1 MHKIKISST
10 IIIFFFLLVGT
21 SVVKNKTR
29 ETEKKILNIIEKVN
43 YLEKDVNETELDYSY
58 LTSPMM
64 IEQKIENLDRNN
76 YVIMDRSKIF
86 IDISSFK
93 NINNKLVT
101 QELIN
106 EKKIQKK

>member
-1 MHKIKISST
+1 MHKIKIFST
-10 IIIFFFLLVGT
+10 IIIFSFLLVGT
-21 SVVKNKTR
+21 SIVKNKTR
-29 ETEKKILNIIEKVN
+29 ETEKKIYNIIEKVS

-64 IEQKIENLDRNN
+64 IEQKIKNLDRNN
-76 YVIMDRSKIF
+76 YIIMDRSKIF

-93 NINNKLVT
+93 NINNKFVT

>member
-1 MHKIKISST
+1 MHKIKIFST
-10 IIIFFFLLVGT
+10 IIIFSFLLVGT

-29 ETEKKILNIIEKVN
+29 ETEKKIYNIIEKVN

-64 IEQKIENLDRNN
+64 IEQKIKNLDRNN
-76 YVIMDRSKIF
+76 YIIMDRSKIF

>member
-1 MHKIKISST
+1 MHKTKIFSA
-10 IIIFFFLLVGT
+10 IIIFSFLLVGT

-29 ETEKKILNIIEKVN
+29 ETEKKIYNIIEKVS

-64 IEQKIENLDRNN
+64 IEQKIKNLDRNN
-76 YVIMDRSKIF
+76 YVIMDHSKIF

-93 NINNKLVT
+93 NDNNTFVT
-101 QELIN
+101 RELIN

>member
-1 MHKIKISST
+1 MHKIKIFSTT
-10 IIIFFFLLVGT
+10 IIFLFLLVGT

-29 ETEKKILNIIEKVN
+29 ETEKKIYNISQKVS

-58 LTSPMM
+58 LTSPIM
-64 IEQKIENLDRNN
+64 IEKKIENLDKNN
-76 YVIMDRSKIF
+76 YIIMDHSKIF

-93 NINNKLVT
+93 NINNKFVT
-101 QELIN
+101 QEPIN

>member
-1 MHKIKISST
+1 MHKTKIFSA
-10 IIIFFFLLVGT
+10 IIIFSFLLVGT

-29 ETEKKILNIIEKVN
+29 ETEKKIYNIIEKVN

-76 YVIMDRSKIF
+76 YIIMDRSKIF

>member
-29 ETEKKILNIIEKVN
+29 ETEKKIYNIIEKVS

-64 IEQKIENLDRNN
+64 IEQKIKNLDRNN
-76 YVIMDRSKIF
+76 YIIMDRSKIF

>member
-1 MHKIKISST
+1 MHKIKIFST
-10 IIIFFFLLVGT
+10 IIIFSFLLVGT
-21 SVVKNKTR
+21 SIVKNKTR
-29 ETEKKILNIIEKVN
+29 ETEKKIYNIIEKVS

-64 IEQKIENLDRNN
+64 IEQKIKNLDRNN
-76 YVIMDRSKIF
+76 YIIMDRSKIF

>member
-29 ETEKKILNIIEKVN
+29 ETEKKIINIIEKVS

-76 YVIMDRSKIF
+76 YIIMDRSKIF

>member
-64 IEQKIENLDRNN
+64 IEQKIKNLDRNN
-76 YVIMDRSKIF
+76 YIIMDRSKIF

-106 EKKIQKK
+106 KKKIQKK

>member
-1 MHKIKISST
+1 MHKIKIFST
-10 IIIFFFLLVGT
+10 IIIFSFLLVGT

-29 ETEKKILNIIEKVN
+29 ETEKKIYNIIEKVS
-43 YLEKDVNETELDYSY
+43 YLEKDVNETELDYAY

-76 YVIMDRSKIF
+76 YIIMDHSKIF

-93 NINNKLVT
+93 NINNKFVT

>member
-29 ETEKKILNIIEKVN
+29 ETEKKIYNIIEKVN

-64 IEQKIENLDRNN
+64 I
-76 YVIMDRSKIF
+76 
-86 IDISSFK
+86 SF
-93 NINNKLVT
+93 VS
-101 QELIN
+101 ELFL
-106 EKKIQKK
+106 